1 MNAEGPPE
9 FLLEAFADPNTV
21 RDVVRGILHAIFF
34 TRFFQSVIPITRDFL
49 GIDIAYVNDSAIET
63 LIDQRATSLARQL
76 DAERSSGGGGRGQIT
91 VQFFEKKRRK
101 AAWMGGVP
109 NEDEVC
115 WESWT
120 IKITVAEPK
129 TESDR
134 AKVRKATVST
144 LRNTIFKI
152 STYVNQ
158 YMNHIPP
165 ITETNIN
172 PFPYRIHI
180 GNPPSQHR
188 RSLSS
193 QQKAAAA
200 AAAAV
205 AGVGARVD
213 VKTGGW
219 AKKMGIY

>member
-21 RDVVRGILHAIFF
+21 RDVVRGILHTIFF
-34 TRFFQSVIPITRDFL
+34 MRFFQSIQAATATRDCL
-49 GIDIAYVNDSAIET
+49 GIDLAYVPDSAIET

-76 DAERSSGGGGRGQIT
+76 DAERPSGGGGRGQIT

-101 AAWMGGVP
+101 GTWFGAG
-109 NEDEVC
+109 DELC
-115 WESWT
+115 WERWT

-134 AKVRKATVST
+134 AKVRKATETT
-144 LRNTIFKI
+144 LRSTVFKI
-152 STYVNQ
+152 MTCVTGH
-158 YMNHIPP
+158 MDHIPP
-165 ITETNIN
+165 ITESNVN
-172 PFPYRIHI
+172 PFPYRIYI
-180 GNPPSQHR
+180 GNPPSNQQ
-188 RSLSS
+188 SPSS
-193 QQKAAAA
+193 QQKAATAA
-200 AAAAV
+200 

-213 VKTGGW
+213 AVAGGW

>member
-1 MNAEGPPE
+1 MNVEGPPE
-9 FLLEAFADPNTV
+9 FLLDAFADPNTV
-21 RDVVRGILHAIFF
+21 REVVRGILHTIFF
-34 TRFFQSVIPITRDFL
+34 MRFFPSIQPTTRDCIGL
-49 GIDIAYVNDSAIET
+49 ELAYVPDSAIET

-101 AAWMGGVP
+101 TGWFGGD
-109 NEDEVC
+109 DEVC

-134 AKVRKATVST
+134 AKVRKATETTLHST
-144 LRNTIFKI
+144 IMKI
-152 STYVNQ
+152 ITYVNSHRD
-158 YMNHIPP
+158 HIPP
-165 ITETNIN
+165 ITESNAN
-172 PFPYRIHI
+172 PFPYRIYI
-180 GNPPSQHR
+180 GSPPSHHQQ
-188 RSLSS
+188 SLSS

-200 AAAAV
+200 AA
-205 AGVGARVD
+205 GVGARVD
-213 VKTGGW
+213 AVAGGW